1 MVKLF
6 FVLSFFICD
15 YNQKRN
21 LYLYKIDNCI
31 GLRDVTDVE
40 YENKRVGTLH
50 GVNAGVGFC
59 YGKLEINKQFTL
71 TKDMV
76 FYKIKPFIGD
86 VYIKIERPNGKEN
99 QIKFQVQDTIR
110 ILNQNK

>member
-21 LYLYKIDNCI
+21 LYSYKIENCI
-31 GLRDVTDVE
+31 GLRDVTSVE
-40 YENKRVGTLH
+40 YENKRVGILH

-59 YGKLEINKQFTL
+59 YGKLEINKQFIL

-86 VYIKIERPNGKEN
+86 VYIKIEKRNDKKDN
-99 QIKFQVQDTIR
+99 IKFQVQDTIR
-110 ILNQNK
+110 ILSPNK